1 MTDGLAE
8 RPQPTTGMAD
18 SRPGTSWRSRRGT
31 EATLNEDREQLHRL
45 SIFHFIVAG
54 LTALFS
60 LLPLFHLLLGWTMI
74 ARGLDSEGQRDPF
87 APVIGWLFV
96 FFASGAIVLGL
107 AFAACLAIAGRNL
120 VRRRGYTF
128 CLVVAAISCLFV
140 PFGTVLGVFTLVV
153 LLRPSVKALFGL
165 PPAPSEPVPG

>member
-1 MTDGLAE
+1 MND
-8 RPQPTTGMAD
+8 
-18 SRPGTSWRSRRGT
+18 
-31 EATLNEDREQLHRL
+31 DREHLHLL

-74 ARGLDSEGQRDPF
+74 ARGLDSAGERDPF

-96 FFASGAIVLGL
+96 FFASGAIALGL
-107 AFAACLAIAGRNL
+107 ALAVCLAVAGRNL
-120 VRRRGYTF
+120 ERRRGYTF

-140 PFGTVLGVFTLVV
+140 PFGTVLGVFTLIV
-153 LLRPSVKALFGL
+153 LLRPSVKALFGV
-165 PPAPSEPVPG
+165 PAVPAEPVRG